1 MPDIYRDMCRTEL
14 PKLEEYPDNPEKFG
28 TALKLLVDAK
38 QICICHFGFRF
49 DAYMGF
55 CSHQCSYCYARGQ
68 NMRYDRWPL
77 EKITVADLDDVKKP
91 FANVFEGKKS
101 PENYNTVEKCIAHK
115 YPIRLG
121 TQTDCFQDP
130 EKKYGITYKFIE
142 EIMQK
147 YDYPYLVCTKSK
159 LVIDPK
165 YLELFARQPKNVAFQ
180 FTLATMKQDYLD
192 KIERGAATAQERL
205 ECMKVLSDL
214 GYRVICRI
222 SPHVPEYMEDLEP
235 FVKALAKNGCKHV
248 ISEIL
253 RISPI
258 LNKVMIKEVGF
269 DVIDHYKKLGVKMN
283 TGYYR
288 YPLDKKIEFQ
298 KYLKTLCDK
307 AGMTFATCGDE
318 DPSFHTSDNCC
329 GVDNLENFKGCPM
342 AVYDTAWKVCQKK
355 GNIKLDELV
364 TPECWTADEKE
375 LKTSWDKGYFE
386 NVLMNFEW
394 DKEKQRY
401 NYVKCNKVMKKVN
414 SLDDDKKQAKETE
427 TLFD

>member
-1 MPDIYRDMCRTEL
+1 MADIYRDMCRTKL
-14 PKLEEYPDNPEKFG
+14 PDQSEYPDNPEFFN

-77 EKITVADLDDVKKP
+77 EKIKIANLDDVKKP
-91 FANVFEGKKS
+91 FINVFEKGKDPSKYTQ
-101 PENYNTVEKCIAHK
+101 EERCIAHK

-121 TQTDCFQDP
+121 TQTDCFQ
-130 EKKYGITYKFIE
+130 EAAERKYGITYRFIE

-147 YDYPYLVCTKSK
+147 YDYPYLVCTKSN
-159 LVIDPK
+159 LVTDPK
-165 YLELFARQPKNVAFQ
+165 YLELFARQPNNVAFQ
-180 FTLATMKQDYLD
+180 FTLATLKQDYLD
-192 KIERGAATAQERL
+192 KIERGAATAKERL
-205 ECMKVLSDL
+205 ASMKKLSKL

-222 SPHVPEYMEDLEP
+222 SPHVPEYMDDIEK
-235 FVKALAKNGCKHV
+235 FVGELAKNGCHHV

-253 RISPI
+253 RISTI
-258 LNKVMIKEVGF
+258 LNKVMKAEVGF

-283 TGYYR
+283 TGYFR
-288 YPLDKKIEFQ
+288 YPLDKKIAFQ

-307 AGMTFATCGDE
+307 HGMTFATCGDE

-329 GVDNLENFKGCPM
+329 GVDGLEKFKSCPM
-342 AVYDTAWKVCQKK
+342 AVYDTAFKMCQKK
-355 GNIKLDELV
+355 GCIALDDLLSKE
-364 TPECWTADEKE
+364 WTADEKE
-375 LKTSWDKGYFE
+375 LRSSWESGYFE

-394 DKEKQRY
+394 DKENKRY
-401 NYVKCNKVMKKVN
+401 KFVKCNKTLRKAN
-414 SLDDDKKQAKETE
+414 GLDNTQDNNN
-427 TLFD
+427 LFD